1 MSIGIGIGYIPAILE
16 NIEYI
21 SVGQSSGACLEN
33 VHFIDKT
40 FQMVKTRTDFL
51 NPIISVITPDVT
63 GPRASPVLMLVLI
76 YPDMT
81 LLSCSPFK

>member
-1 MSIGIGIGYIPAILE
+1 MSVGIGIGYIPAI
-16 NIEYI
+16 IGEYT

-51 NPIISVITPDVT
+51 NPISRQYFASAFAETPNLNLEV
-63 GPRASPVLMLVLI
+63 RHMYS
-76 YPDMT
+76 
-81 LLSCSPFK
+81 K